1 MNLAGNIIIPYL
13 FLKIELKDAFD
24 MFDKNGSGEIDESEL
39 KNVVKKLG
47 IDLSDKELHVLG
59 KLF

>member
-1 MNLAGNIIIPYL
+1 
-13 FLKIELKDAFD
+13 